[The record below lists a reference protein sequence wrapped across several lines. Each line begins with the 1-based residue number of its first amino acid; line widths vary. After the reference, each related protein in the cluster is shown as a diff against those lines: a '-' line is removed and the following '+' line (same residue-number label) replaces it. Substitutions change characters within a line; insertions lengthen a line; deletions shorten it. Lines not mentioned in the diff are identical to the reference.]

1 MVRRSLLAWL
11 QAGGNLVLTAVA
23 SGQVVYATQTA
34 SPNAGRGEMQVGC
47 QAAVQS
53 SPCRMQQIN
62 QARFTHLGLTANLTH
77 LGFTA
82 NPACMSF

>member
-1 MVRRSLLAWL
+1 MVCRSLLAWL
-11 QAGGNLVLTAVA
+11 QAGGNLVLTTVA

-34 SPNAGRGEMQVGC
+34 SPNAGRAEMQVGC
-47 QAAVQS
+47 KAAVQS

-62 QARFTHLGLTANLTH
+62 RARIPH